1 MKDGVGRLIDGSGKV
16 TDGLYTLQ
24 GKSGEMTVG
33 INKLLDGSGQVTS
46 GLYTLQGKSGRWKQV
61 LINC

>member
-1 MKDGVGRLIDGSGKV
+1 
-16 TDGLYTLQ
+16 
-24 GKSGEMTVG
+24 MTVG